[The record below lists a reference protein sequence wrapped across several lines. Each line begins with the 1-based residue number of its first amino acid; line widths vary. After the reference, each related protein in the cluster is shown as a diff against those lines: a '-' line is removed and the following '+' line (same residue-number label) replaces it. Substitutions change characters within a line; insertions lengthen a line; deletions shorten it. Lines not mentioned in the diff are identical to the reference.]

1 MKKVV
6 IFGAGYHGRAAF
18 RKCVTNSKS
27 YKVIGWVDNDPNK
40 INKFLFKK
48 KIYSPKNL
56 NNLKFDLIIICGR
69 NIDDQYLQISKNFK
83 KKVQFWGRTKIKPNK
98 IKIIKR
104 ELHTKKILI
113 KVLKVLNQNKIKY
126 WIDRSGLLSI
136 IRDKNFSSLSD
147 FDIAFSYND
156 LDKIFKIFK
165 KSKTFHIFK
174 GHVIRQNKK
183 YKQIFLRSK
192 NNELNFEPATIDFI
206 FYKLSLKYGLQFD
219 NRKKKIPI
227 NLLREFKTIKVQ
239 SIQVNIPKYYE
250 EYLSY
255 VYGKNYK
262 NKPEFWSNSLK
273 IKKKKYFF
281 KKL

>member
-27 YKVIGWVDNDPNK
+27 YKVIGWVDNDPSK

-48 KIYSPKNL
+48 KIYSLKNL
-56 NNLKFDLIIICGR
+56 NSLKFDLIVICGR
-69 NIDDQYLQISKNFK
+69 NIDDQYLQIPKNFK

-98 IKIIKR
+98 IQIIKR

-113 KVLKVLNQNKIKY
+113 EVLKSLNKKNIKY

-136 IRDKNFSSLSD
+136 IRDKQFSSLSD

-156 LDKIFKIFK
+156 LDKVFEIFK
-165 KSKTFHIFK
+165 KGKSFNIFK
-174 GHVIRQNKK
+174 GYVIRQNKK

-227 NLLREFKTIKVQ
+227 NLLKEFKTIKVQ
-239 SIQVNIPKYYE
+239 SIEVNIPKYND
-250 EYLSY
+250 EYLSHI
-255 VYGKNYK
+255 YGKNYK
-262 NKPEFWSNSLK
+262 NKLEFWSNPLK
-273 IKKKKYFF
+273 IKKKKYLFTQQ
-281 KKL
+281 